1 MSLQIPQERG
11 GTALQ
16 ESTEVLV
23 QDPQNPVSFNS
34 QLQVVNPNDN
44 MASQEEKQT
53 TNQEKKD
60 SFREKQKLRWALKK
74 RF

>member
-1 MSLQIPQERG
+1 VSLQIPQERG

-44 MASQEEKQT
+44 MASQEEKQ
-53 TNQEKKD
+53 
-60 SFREKQKLRWALKK
+60 KLRWALKK